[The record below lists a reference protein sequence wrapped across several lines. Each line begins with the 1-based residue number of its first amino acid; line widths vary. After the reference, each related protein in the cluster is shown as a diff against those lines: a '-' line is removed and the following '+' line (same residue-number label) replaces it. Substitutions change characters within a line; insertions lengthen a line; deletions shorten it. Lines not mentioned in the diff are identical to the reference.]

1 MYYLVQI
8 VSGQFPASLAE
19 MVRVK
24 EIDLMEIETSISSD
38 DLDSDHKCNGA
49 LPAPF
54 FRPTMSVFVRQTYFY
69 KTRRIYKWN
78 RQQLLNFRSII
89 AIQNQLHQIKLIKVI
104 LL

>member
-1 MYYLVQI
+1 
-8 VSGQFPASLAE
+8 

-54 FRPTMSVFVRQTYFY
+54 FRPTLCPFLSARLTFIRPEGYT
-69 KTRRIYKWN
+69 KWN
-78 RQQLLNFRSII
+78 RQQL
-89 AIQNQLHQIKLIKVI
+89 
-104 LL
+104 